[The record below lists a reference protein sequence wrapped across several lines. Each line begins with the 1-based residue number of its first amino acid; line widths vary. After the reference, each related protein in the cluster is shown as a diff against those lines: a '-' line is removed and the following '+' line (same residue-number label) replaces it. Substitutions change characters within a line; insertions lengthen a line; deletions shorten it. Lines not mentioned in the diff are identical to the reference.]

1 MIETFLEWLGSTG
14 WSIALLESLYVWSFM
29 ESAHVLGIALFVG
42 TAAMNDL
49 RLLGMSFKSVPASEV
64 TKRLLWWT
72 RAGFVVMVVTGLLV
86 FYSNPLRYWHNI
98 NFRIKL
104 VLLVVGGLNVFLFH
118 TRIHR
123 RVAEWDLDAVPP
135 RAARIAG
142 AVSLCVWALVV
153 ITGRM
158 IAYNWFDCDIQPQSD
173 FINWAQGCALSTE

>member
-1 MIETFLEWLGSTG
+1 MIVTFLEWLGSTG
-14 WSIALLESLYVWSFM
+14 WSIALLVSLYMWPLI

-42 TAAMNDL
+42 TAVMNDL
-49 RLLGMSFKSVPASEV
+49 RLLGVSFKNVPASEV

-72 RAGFVVMVVTGLLV
+72 RSGFVVMVVTGLLV

-104 VLLVVGGLNVFLFH
+104 VLLVVAGLNMWLFH
-118 TRIHR
+118 SRIHR
-123 RVAEWDLDAVPP
+123 RVSEWDLDSVPP

-142 AVSLCVWALVV
+142 AVSLFVWAFVV

-158 IAYNWFDCDIQPQSD
+158 IAYDWFNCDIQPQPD
-173 FINWAQGCALSTE
+173 FINWAQGCVLPTE